1 MVYLFGRTYEVGRL
15 VGLDS
20 YFALAVP
27 AMFSA
32 YGTFMLRQYF
42 LSIPRDLEEA
52 ATIDG
57 CGLLRIFTYDHLA
70 AEQTG
75 AGDADDFH
83 VHGQLAEFLLAAD
96 RADAGFDEDAA
107 AGIAVVHG
115 IVQHA
120 MEPADGGIDDDDSA
134 GDNCLS
140 CGSEM
145 VYKRDPVGRIER
157 LTEKGMQSMYRG
169 RINPTRELLGEVRHR
184 VPAGTRLITE
194 AFTTDHR
201 RPVLVKLSDLTP
213 ETFYLFDEIT
223 AQAFRDAVVEIGA
236 RDGGGRLTVCD
247 PFPVAGRAQEQHLQR
262 VAGQSGPGPRAEGR
276 DRQRGSGGRYVDGIS
291 RYRRQSAGPI
301 QLCDQG
307 RRAAAVVHL
316 PGETARQNSSG
327 TRRSAGFFSVG
338 RDVVEEVADD
348 VELLL
353 RGVATTMA
361 TFEEME
367 LLHRTTQR
375 VSRELESYSRRVEW
389 AVRHAR
395 RRPDLLTPARF
406 DRIVGQ
412 AIAKMGQLKEIPRRA
427 LRSIEKGGF

>member
-1 MVYLFGRTYEVGRL
+1 
-15 VGLDS
+15 
-20 YFALAVP
+20 
-27 AMFSA
+27 
-32 YGTFMLRQYF
+32 
-42 LSIPRDLEEA
+42 
-52 ATIDG
+52 
-57 CGLLRIFTYDHLA
+57 
-70 AEQTG
+70 
-75 AGDADDFH
+75 
-83 VHGQLAEFLLAAD
+83 
-96 RADAGFDEDAA
+96 
-107 AGIAVVHG
+107 
-115 IVQHA
+115 
-120 MEPADGGIDDDDSA
+120 
-134 GDNCLS
+134 
-140 CGSEM
+140 
-145 VYKRDPVGRIER
+145 
-157 LTEKGMQSMYRG
+157 MYRG
-169 RINPTRELLGEVRHR
+169 RINPTRELLAEVRQR
-184 VPAGTRLITE
+184 VPSGTRLITE

-201 RPVLVKLSDLTP
+201 RPVLVKLSELAP

-247 PFPVAGRAQEQHLQR
+247 PFPVASRAQVQHLQMLANR
-262 VAGQSGPGPRAEGR
+262 VERVRVLRVGIANVSAVGDTAMDFRDVAANPLARYSFAIKEGIR
-276 DRQRGSGGRYVDGIS
+276 PVLFICREDGRQK
-291 RYRRQSAGPI
+291 
-301 QLCDQG
+301 
-307 RRAAAVVHL
+307 
-316 PGETARQNSSG
+316 SSG
-327 TRRSAGFFSVG
+327 TRRSAGFFTVG

-367 LLHRTTQR
+367 VLHRTTQR